1 MEIIIE
7 AKNLGKTYRLNKT
20 NQRPAL
26 VDINL
31 QITRGEFTAVMGP
44 SGSGK
49 STLLHNLSG
58 MDRMTGGS
66 VDFLGTRLGSLSE
79 EKLAALRLRG
89 MGFIFQQIH
98 LLKNLSIMDNI
109 LAPAYLANGKPR
121 REINR
126 RAIEL
131 MEKTGIAGLADNDIT
146 QASGGQL
153 QRAGICR
160 ALINSPEVIFGDEPT
175 GALDSRSAVEIMDIL
190 AEINRTGT
198 TIVLVTHDV
207 KVAAR
212 AERVLFMRDGR
223 IDREY
228 RMDKWIQENG
238 GTREREEALARL
250 LLEAGSAGK
259 TALPRFFGGSIFTR
273 EVS

>member
-1 MEIIIE
+1 MEILIE
-7 AKNLGKTYRLNKT
+7 AKNLGKTYQLNKT

-31 QITRGEFTAVMGP
+31 RITQGEFTAVMGP

-49 STLLHNLSG
+49 STLLYNLSG
-58 MDRMTGGS
+58 MDKMTVGS
-66 VDFLGTRLGSLSE
+66 VDFLGTGLQKLSE
-79 EKLAALRLRG
+79 EKLAALRLRR

-109 LAPAYLANGKPR
+109 LAPAYLTNSINR

-126 RAIEL
+126 RAVEL
-131 MEKTGIAGLADNDIT
+131 MEKTGIHDLADNDIT

-160 ALINSPEVIFGDEPT
+160 ALINNPEVIFGDEPT
-175 GALDSRSAVEIMDIL
+175 GALDSRSAGEIMDIL

-228 RMDKWIQENG
+228 RMGKWMKEDGDSKQ
-238 GTREREEALARL
+238 REETLARL
-250 LLEAGSAGK
+250 LLEAGSAEK
-259 TALPRFFGGSIFTR
+259 TA
-273 EVS
+273 